1 MTLLRLALRNL
12 VGAGLRSALNVLVL
26 ALAFLA
32 IVASLGLLEGM
43 NQQTSRAM
51 VEVEYGGGQYW
62 HPAYDPYDPLTL
74 EEAHGPLPP
83 SLQALVDRG
92 EAAPILIIQGTMYPE
107 GRLRPVLLKG
117 IDPAQTILA
126 LPAHVL
132 AEGAAAADGAAADW
146 AAADAEEIPILL
158 GSRMAESTGLARGD
172 FVTLQWRD
180 VNGTIDAREA
190 QVVEIM
196 STPVQSVDLNQAWLP
211 LSRLQE
217 MAGMPGEA
225 TLLVLER
232 EMARS
237 GGSLP
242 AQEDLEGWALQ
253 SPDELLADVRN
264 LVRAKRVG
272 ASVVYALLVF
282 LAMIAIFD
290 TQVLAIFH
298 RKREIGTI
306 MALGMTRPRIMA
318 LFVLEGV
325 MQGIMAIAVGTL
337 LGAPLLWR
345 FSQVGWRLSETADS
359 YGYAL
364 GDTLY
369 PVYSPD
375 VLLQTGVV
383 LLLVTALV
391 SWLPTRKIAALTPTE
406 ALRGRAA

>member
-1 MTLLRLALRNL
+1 VTLLRLALRNL
-12 VGAGLRSALNVLVL
+12 MGAGLRTALNVLVL

-51 VEVEYGGGQYW
+51 LDVEYGGGQYW
-62 HPAYDPYDPLTL
+62 HPVYDPYDPLTL

-83 SLQALVDRG
+83 SLQALVDGG
-92 EAAPILIIQGTMYPE
+92 EAEPILIIQGTMYPE
-107 GRLRPVLLKG
+107 GRLRPLLLKG
-117 IDPAQTILA
+117 IDPEQTALA

-132 AEGAAAADGAAADW
+132 AEGAGDP
-146 AAADAEEIPILL
+146 EEIPILL
-158 GSRMAESTGLARGD
+158 GSRMAESTGLAPGD

-180 VNGTIDAREA
+180 ANGTIDARDARVAE
-190 QVVEIM
+190 VM
-196 STPVQSVDLNQAWLP
+196 STPVQSVDMNQAWLP

-225 TLLVLER
+225 TLLVLAR
-232 EMARS
+232 EPARAGS
-237 GGSLP
+237 SLP
-242 AQEDLEGWALQ
+242 SVAAPDGWVFQAT
-253 SPDELLADVRN
+253 DDLLADVRN
-264 LVRAKRVG
+264 LVRAKKVG
-272 ASVVYALLVF
+272 ASIVYALLVF

-306 MALGMTRPRIMA
+306 MALGMTRPRIVA

-325 MQGIMAIAVGTL
+325 LQGVMAIAVGIL

-345 FSQVGWRLSETADS
+345 FSQVGWRLSEKADS

-369 PVYSPD
+369 PVYNPD
-375 VLLQTGVV
+375 VLLQTAVV

-391 SWLPTRKIAALTPTE
+391 SWLPTRKISSLTPTE

>member
-12 VGAGLRSALNVLVL
+12 AGAGLRTVLNVLVL

-51 VEVEYGGGQYW
+51 VEVEYGGGQLW

-83 SLQALVDRG
+83 SLRALEERG
-92 EAAPILIIQGTMYPE
+92 EAASVLMIQGTMYPE
-107 GRLRPVLLKG
+107 GRLRPIVLKG
-117 IDPAQTILA
+117 IDPDQAILS
-126 LPAHVL
+126 LPVHVL
-132 AEGAAAADGAAADW
+132 GAGAADGQGMGGVDP
-146 AAADAEEIPILL
+146 EEIPILL

-180 VNGTIDAREA
+180 VNGTIDARDA
-190 QVVEIM
+190 RVVEVM

-211 LSRLQE
+211 LSRLRE

-225 TLLVLER
+225 TLLVLGR
-232 EMARS
+232 
-237 GGSLP
+237 GSDRVGISFP
-242 AQEDLEGWALQ
+242 EVEGAEGWTFQ
-253 SPDELLADVRN
+253 SPDELLVDVRN
-264 LVRAKRVG
+264 LVRAKKVG
-272 ASVVYALLVF
+272 ASIVYALLVF

-325 MQGIMAIAVGTL
+325 MQGVMAIAVGAL

-345 FSQVGWRLSETADS
+345 FSQVGWRLSAQADS

-375 VLLQTGVV
+375 VLLRTGIV
-383 LLLVTALV
+383 LLLITALV

>member
-1 MTLLRLALRNL
+1 VTLLRLALRNL
-12 VGAGLRSALNVLVL
+12 VGAGLRTALNVLVL

-51 VEVEYGGGQYW
+51 LEVEYGGGQYW
-62 HPAYDPYDPLTL
+62 HPVYDPYDPLTL
-74 EEAHGPLPP
+74 EEAHGPLPA
-83 SLQALVDRG
+83 SLQALVGGG
-92 EAAPILIIQGTMYPE
+92 EAEPILIIQGTMYPE

-117 IDPAQTILA
+117 IDPEQTALT

-132 AEGAAAADGAAADW
+132 AEGADDP
-146 AAADAEEIPILL
+146 EEIPILL
-158 GSRMAESTGLARGD
+158 GSRMAESTGLGPGD

-180 VNGTIDAREA
+180 VNGTIDARDARVAE
-190 QVVEIM
+190 VM
-196 STPVQSVDLNQAWLP
+196 STPVQSVDMNQAWLP

-225 TLLVLER
+225 TLLVLAR
-232 EMARS
+232 EPARS
-237 GGSLP
+237 GPSLP
-242 AQEDLEGWALQ
+242 SVATSDGWVLQ
-253 SPDELLADVRN
+253 TTNDLLADVRN

-272 ASVVYALLVF
+272 ASIVYALLVF

-306 MALGMTRPRIMA
+306 MALGMTRPRIVA

-325 MQGIMAIAVGTL
+325 LQGVMAIAVGIL

-345 FSQVGWRLSETADS
+345 FSQVGWRLSEKADS

-369 PVYSPD
+369 PVYDPG
-375 VLLQTGVV
+375 VLLQTGIL

-391 SWLPTRKIAALTPTE
+391 SWLPTRKISSLTPTE

>member
-126 LPAHVL
+126 IPAHVL
-132 AEGAAAADGAAADW
+132 AEGA

-242 AQEDLEGWALQ
+242 AQEGLEGWALQ

-306 MALGMTRPRIMA
+306 MALGMTRPSIMA

>member
-74 EEAHGPLPP
+74 EEAHGPPPP

-132 AEGAAAADGAAADW
+132 AEGA

-337 LGAPLLWR
+337 LGAPLLWW

>member
-1 MTLLRLALRNL
+1 VTLMRLAFRNL

-51 VEVEYGGGQYW
+51 LEVEYGGGQYW
-62 HPAYDPYDPLTL
+62 HPVYDPYDPLTL

-83 SLQALVDRG
+83 SLQALVDGG
-92 EAAPILIIQGTMYPE
+92 EAEPILIIQGTMYPE

-117 IDPAQTILA
+117 IDPEQTALAIPAQ
-126 LPAHVL
+126 VL
-132 AEGAAAADGAAADW
+132 ADGAD
-146 AAADAEEIPILL
+146 DPEEIPILL
-158 GSRMAESTGLARGD
+158 GSRMAESTGLAPGD

-180 VNGTIDAREA
+180 VNGTIDARDARVAE
-190 QVVEIM
+190 VM
-196 STPVQSVDLNQAWLP
+196 STPVQSVDMNQAWLP
-211 LSRLQE
+211 LSRLRE
-217 MAGMPGEA
+217 MVGMPGEA
-225 TLLVLER
+225 TLLVLAR
-232 EMARS
+232 APARS
-237 GGSLP
+237 GPSLP
-242 AQEDLEGWALQ
+242 PVVVPDGWVLQ
-253 SPDELLADVRN
+253 TTDDLLADVRN
-264 LVRAKRVG
+264 LVRAKKVG
-272 ASVVYALLVF
+272 ASIIYALLVF

-306 MALGMTRPRIMA
+306 MALGMTRPRIVA

-325 MQGIMAIAVGTL
+325 LQGVMAIAVGIL

-345 FSQVGWRLSETADS
+345 FSQVGWRLSEKADS

-369 PVYSPD
+369 PVYNPD
-375 VLLQTGVV
+375 VLLQTGVL

-391 SWLPTRKIAALTPTE
+391 SWLPTRKISSLTPTE

>member
-12 VGAGLRSALNVLVL
+12 VGAGLRTALNVLVL

-51 VEVEYGGGQYW
+51 LEVEYGGGQYW
-62 HPAYDPYDPLTL
+62 HPVYDPYDPLTL
-74 EEAHGPLPP
+74 EEAHGPLPA
-83 SLQALVDRG
+83 SLQALVGGG
-92 EAAPILIIQGTMYPE
+92 EAEPILIVQGTMYPE

-117 IDPAQTILA
+117 IDPEQTALT

-132 AEGAAAADGAAADW
+132 AEGADDP
-146 AAADAEEIPILL
+146 EEIPILL
-158 GSRMAESTGLARGD
+158 GSRMAESTGLGPGD

-180 VNGTIDAREA
+180 VNGTIDARDARVAE
-190 QVVEIM
+190 VM
-196 STPVQSVDLNQAWLP
+196 STPVQSVDMNQAWLP

-225 TLLVLER
+225 TLLVLAR
-232 EMARS
+232 EPARS
-237 GGSLP
+237 GPSLP
-242 AQEDLEGWALQ
+242 SVATSDGWVLQ
-253 SPDELLADVRN
+253 TTNDLLADVRN

-272 ASVVYALLVF
+272 ASIVYALLVF

-306 MALGMTRPRIMA
+306 MALGMTRPRIVA

-325 MQGIMAIAVGTL
+325 LQGVMAIAVGIL

-345 FSQVGWRLSETADS
+345 FSQVGWRLSEKADS

-369 PVYSPD
+369 PVYDPG
-375 VLLQTGVV
+375 VLLQTGIL

-391 SWLPTRKIAALTPTE
+391 SWLPTRKISSLTPTE